1 MSLDFRPYRLLAKYE
16 EQNELMN
23 ARIQYK
29 TNDNRQ
35 HHKLTSGRDNN
46 TYENLKREK
55 PNNMESYLN
64 SYKSRYSK
72 KSGLKKLD
80 CYYEKK
86 LFSRMNKIEK
96 IAKEKNF
103 SKSRIKKII
112 YKKYSI
118 YFFLLSLIPLFAL
131 AIPVYVIRG
140 HTGSRLECIYN
151 IQHDSASSTN
161 CKVKSINH
169 KNECGYNN
177 IEFAYLRYI
186 FLFIFIIIV
195 LSLIIY
201 TYIKIMKYSRIK
213 EGMLK

>member
-1 MSLDFRPYRLLAKYE
+1 
-16 EQNELMN
+16 MN
-23 ARIQYK
+23 TRIQYNSNK
-29 TNDNRQ
+29 NRHHQILTN
-35 HHKLTSGRDNN
+35 GGDNN
-46 TYENLKREK
+46 TYEILKRGK

-86 LFSRMNKIEK
+86 LFSRIDKIEK
-96 IAKEKNF
+96 IAKQKNL
-103 SKSRIKKII
+103 SKSRIKRII
-112 YKKYSI
+112 YKKYGI
-118 YFFLLSLIPLFAL
+118 LFFLLSLIPLFAL
-131 AIPVYVIRG
+131 AIPVYVIKQ
-140 HTGSRLECIYN
+140 HPGSRLKCTYKIK
-151 IQHDSASSTN
+151 HVPGSSDKCEVEEITHIPQ
-161 CKVKSINH
+161 CQYD
-169 KNECGYNN
+169 E
-177 IEFAYLRYI
+177 IEFPYLRYI

>member
-1 MSLDFRPYRLLAKYE
+1 MKFLFLIKTVTFTIFSLIYLYNQDENLIRNCLEYGKKLNMSLDLRPYRLLAKYE

-103 SKSRIKKII
+103 KDIQVQDLNAFII
-112 YKKYSI
+112 SN
-118 YFFLLSLIPLFAL
+118 
-131 AIPVYVIRG
+131 
-140 HTGSRLECIYN
+140 T
-151 IQHDSASSTN
+151 IQHHQQT
-161 CKVKSINH
+161 VK
-169 KNECGYNN
+169 
-177 IEFAYLRYI
+177 
-186 FLFIFIIIV
+186 
-195 LSLIIY
+195 
-201 TYIKIMKYSRIK
+201 
-213 EGMLK
+213 